1 MWRDTANESAL
12 MADWFDNH
20 LGNTNQCQRQNTI
33 NSIELVMSKHPKFNV
48 LVICLVIHFQFAV
61 QAQPTWE
68 LPSNSEISELLAQ
81 RMEQNGVGIVVGVID
96 RNGRRVVS
104 HGHTGAVD
112 HRPLDGDSI
121 FQIGSLTKTLTALL
135 FSDLV
140 ASGELGLEDSADT
153 YIPGD
158 VSLPNITLKHLATH
172 TSGLPSMPRNLDI
185 SAKPNP
191 VEGYLVSDLYE
202 FLDSFEPDSSVGST
216 WSYSNLGVSLLGRII
231 ANRTEMTYEEVL
243 TERILSPLQ
252 MYDTTITL
260 SDNQLSRVMPGHDR
274 YLNPVETWEMRT
286 MPASGSLRSSVND
299 LLEFVELYLEP
310 RDSPLS
316 QAVEIQ
322 LSNRVPNNSGE
333 QALGWVIL
341 PGEII
346 QHSGGKS
353 GYRSGIA
360 INTQLGYGAV
370 VLANART
377 DDLPINI
384 ALYLATGAPLADAPI
399 APESDPIVSLSTEQL
414 EEIVGTYQF
423 ESGNEYEVGATNSM
437 LLIRYPS
444 GAILEFAPVAA
455 NSFFYIAGNDDVE
468 FVLGPNNEAQMIL
481 YPNGKSDG
489 LQFRADRISRSN

>member
-1 MWRDTANESAL
+1 MYLHRASIQWSLTSKVEAIE
-12 MADWFDNH
+12 
-20 LGNTNQCQRQNTI
+20 TTI
-33 NSIELVMSKHPKFNV
+33 GLVMSKHPSLKV
-48 LVICLVIHFQFAV
+48 LVFCFTIHFQFVV
-61 QAQPTWE
+61 QAQPSWE
-68 LPSNSEISELLAQ
+68 LPSNSEISELLAE
-81 RMEQNGVGIVVGVID
+81 RMDQNGVGIVVGVID

-104 HGHTGAVD
+104 HGHSGATD
-112 HRPLDGDSI
+112 NRPLNGNSI
-121 FQIGSLTKTLTALL
+121 FQIGSLTKTLTTLL
-135 FSDLV
+135 FADLV
-140 ASGELGLEDSADT
+140 VSGEVGLEDSAET
-153 YIPGD
+153 YIPSD
-158 VSLPNITLKHLATH
+158 VNLPDITLKQLATH
-172 TSGLPSMPRNLDI
+172 TSGLPSMPGNLDI

-191 VEGYLVSDLYE
+191 VDGYLVSDLYE
-202 FLDSFEPDSSVGST
+202 FLDTFEPESPAGSVR
-216 WSYSNLGVSLLGRII
+216 SYSNLGVSLLGRII
-231 ANRTEMTYEEVL
+231 ANRTEMTYEEIL
-243 TERILSPLQ
+243 TERVLSPLQ

-299 LLEFVELYLEP
+299 LLKFVELYLDP
-310 RDSPLS
+310 RDSSLA

-384 ALYLATGAPLADAPI
+384 ALYLTTGAPLADAPS
-399 APESDPIVSLSTEQL
+399 APESDPIISISREQL
-414 EEIVGTYQF
+414 EGVVGTYQF
-423 ESGNEYEVGATNSM
+423 ESGNEYEVGATNNM

-444 GAILEFAPVAA
+444 GTILEFAPVAA

-468 FVLGPNNEAQMIL
+468 FVLGPDNDAQMIL
-481 YPNGKSDG
+481 YPNGKDDG
-489 LQFRADRISRSN
+489 LQFRADRISR